1 MIRKAILATFV
12 FALALVALP
21 AIAGAHVEIAA
32 DGKVAADG
40 TVKAT
45 LTVPNECVKSD
56 TTSLALNFPTT
67 PALTTA
73 TIEPIAGW
81 TVQADKDTATGAVT
95 KVTFTGTLTGSADQK
110 FPMTLG
116 TIPAGTD
123 SVTFTALQNCTNGDV
138 IRWVETAPPGGAE
151 PENPKPV
158 LDVSGKPAAPDTTTT
173 KIAVTT
179 TKKSSDSNTGVI
191 VGIVIAAVVVLGGGA
206 ALVARSKKKS

>member
-1 MIRKAILATFV
+1 MIRKAMLATLV
-12 FALALVALP
+12 FAVALVALP
-21 AIAGAHVEIAA
+21 AIAGAHVEI
-32 DGKVAADG
+32 AADG

-56 TTSLALNFPTT
+56 TKSLEFNFPTT

-73 TIEPIAGW
+73 TLEPVAGW
-81 TVQADKDTATGAVT
+81 TAQADKDTATGAVT
-95 KVTFTGTLTGSADQK
+95 KVTFTGALTADKSAD

-116 TIPAGTD
+116 TIPAGTE

-138 IRWVETAPPGGAE
+138 IRWVEKTPPGGAE
-151 PENPKPV
+151 PEHPTPV
-158 LDVSGKPAAPDTTTT
+158 LDLSGKPAAPDTPTT
-173 KIAVTT
+173 KVAVTT

-206 ALVARSKKKS
+206 ALVARSKNA